1 MSQRTKRSRVVA
13 AAALS
18 LAVIAP
24 LAACSSSTDAASD
37 APVELTFQTW
47 VPNIETAVQAFNDA
61 HDDIHVTVEAIAA
74 GPDGGYAKMLSA
86 VKAGNPADVAQV
98 GYDEIPTFLVN
109 DALTDISEYAGD
121 SADLFTDWQWQTG
134 AFSDAVYAIPQASG
148 PVGQFYRAD
157 VFESAGLSESP
168 ATWDEYYEAAKAIRA
183 SDPNRYITA
192 FAANQ
197 AAWLMALAQQAGEP
211 WFTTSGDAWNVAI
224 DNADTL
230 RMAEFW
236 QKLLDE
242 DLVKVE
248 ADMSNEWYADI
259 QTGNI
264 STWMSGSWAAA
275 IVSGNAPETSG
286 LWRAAEM
293 PQWVAG
299 EHVSASWGGGS
310 ANVVLKGS
318 KHPKEATEFLLWLNG
333 TADSAST
340 LTTIGA
346 GWPAMSDKSEITAL
360 TDDPTTFE
368 FFGGQN
374 IWDTFEVSDAN
385 IASGWQYP
393 PLIDTLYAALTDN
406 VKAAVQNKT
415 PLTGAFEKTQTD
427 MVKAMKAKGISVNE

>member
-1 MSQRTKRSRVVA
+1 MSQRSKRSRVVA

-18 LAVIAP
+18 LAVITP
-24 LAACSSSTDAASD
+24 LAACSTTSDVASD
-37 APVELTFQTW
+37 GPVELTFQTW
-47 VPNIETAVQAFNDA
+47 VPNIDKAVDAFNAA
-61 HDDIHVTVEAIAA
+61 HDDIHVTVEPIAA

-86 VKAGNPADVAQV
+86 VKAGNPADVAQI
-98 GYDEIPTFLVN
+98 GYDEIPTFLLN
-109 DALTDISEYAGD
+109 DALTDITEYVAD
-121 SADLFTDWQWQTG
+121 SADVFTDWQWKTG
-134 AFSDAVYAIPQASG
+134 VFNDSVYAIPQASG
-148 PVGQFYRAD
+148 PVGQFYRTD
-157 VFESAGLSESP
+157 VFESVGLAAP
-168 ATWDEYYEAAKAIRA
+168 TTWDEYYAAAQAIHA
-183 SDPNRYITA
+183 SDPNRYIAA
-192 FAANQ
+192 FASNQ
-197 AAWLMALAQQAGEP
+197 APWLMALAQQAGEP

-224 DNADTL
+224 NNPDTL

-242 DLVKVE
+242 DLVKVQ

-264 STWMSGSWAAA
+264 ASWMSGSWAAA
-275 IVSGNAPETSG
+275 IVSGNAPDTAG
-286 LWRAAEM
+286 LWAAAEM
-293 PQWVAG
+293 PQWTAG
-299 EHVSASWGGGS
+299 ENVSASWAGGS

-318 KHPKEATEFLLWLNG
+318 KHPKEASEFLLWLNG

-340 LTTIGA
+340 LTSIGA

-385 IASGWQYP
+385 IASGWQFP

-415 PLTGAFEKTQTD
+415 PLTEAFEKTQTD
-427 MVKAMKAKGISVNE
+427 MVKAMKDKGISVNE